1 MSGRADLPKELA
13 DYLLRLA
20 RSSIE
25 QRLGVDKGLSGADPA
40 YSDRLDEPAAT
51 FVTLKIGGK
60 LRGCIGNLE
69 PRESLAQSIK
79 SNGVSAAFH
88 DRRFSPLSEKELDK
102 VKLDISVLSSPVP
115 LEYNDGKELAE
126 KLTPGVDGVVLRQDG
141 KGATFLPQVWEQ
153 LPTAEIFL
161 SQLCKKAGLDGDCW
175 LVDHPDI
182 LIYQVQSFSE
192 VDE

>member
-1 MSGRADLPKELA
+1 MSGSADLPKELTG
-13 DYLLRLA
+13 YLLRLA

-25 QRLGVDKGLSGADPA
+25 QRLGVDREVTGADPG
-40 YSDRLDEPAAT
+40 YSGKLAEPAAT

-79 SNGVSAAFH
+79 SNAISGAFH
-88 DRRFSPLSEKELDK
+88 DRRFSPLTAKELGR
-102 VKLDISVLSSPVP
+102 VRLDISVLSSPVP
-115 LEYNDGKELAE
+115 LDYKDGKELAE
-126 KLTPGVDGVVLRQDG
+126 KLTPGVDGVVLRHGG

-153 LPTAEIFL
+153 LPTVEIFM

-175 LVDHPDI
+175 LVDKPDI